1 MKQVAPSFLSAD
13 IWQAAAQV
21 QALEEAGCRYLHLDI
36 MDGHFVPNIS
46 FGPGW
51 VKWLR
56 PHSAMVFD
64 AHLMVEEPDFLLE
77 SFAKAGADYLT
88 VHVEAV
94 RHLDRTVARIRDLG
108 MRPGVA
114 LNPTTSLTT
123 LDEVLPLVDL
133 ALIMSV
139 NPGTPAEKA
148 GLRQYDFI
156 TAVNGQRVTSVRE
169 LTTILD
175 TFQTGD
181 TVTLTVVRYNNAAIV
196 NNNYNNG
203 NYYGNFP
210 FGFGYGFGGF
220 GNYGGYG
227 YGYDDSN
234 SGSAN
239 NGTLTV
245 GGGYTTMDI
254 DVTLEVLEN

>member
-13 IWQAAAQV
+13 IWRAAEQV
-21 QALEEAGCRYLHLDI
+21 QALEDAGCRYLHLDI

-108 MRPGVA
+108 MKPGVA

-139 NPGTPAEKA
+139 NPGFGGQKFIPYALQKVERLA
-148 GLRQYDFI
+148 DIRRSCGLDFLI
-156 TAVNGQRVTSVRE
+156 EVDGGVTA
-169 LTTILD
+169 D
-175 TFQTGD
+175 
-181 TVTLTVVRYNNAAIV
+181 NAARV
-196 NNNYNNG
+196 AAAG
-203 NYYGNFP
+203 A
-210 FGFGYGFGGF
+210 
-220 GNYGGYG
+220 
-227 YGYDDSN
+227 DLLVA
-234 SGSAN
+234 GSAVF
-239 NGTLTV
+239 GQP
-245 GGGYTTMDI
+245 
-254 DVTLEVLEN
+254 DVAAAYAAVQQAANS

>member
-13 IWQAAAQV
+13 IWRAAEQV
-21 QALEEAGCRYLHLDI
+21 QALEDAGCRYLHLDI

-56 PHSAMVFD
+56 PHSSMVFD

-94 RHLDRTVARIRDLG
+94 RHLDRTIAHIRDLG
-108 MRPGVA
+108 MKPGVA

-133 ALIMSV
+133 ALVMSV
-139 NPGTPAEKA
+139 NPG
-148 GLRQYDFI
+148 
-156 TAVNGQRVTSVRE
+156 
-169 LTTILD
+169 
-175 TFQTGD
+175 
-181 TVTLTVVRYNNAAIV
+181 
-196 NNNYNNG
+196 
-203 NYYGNFP
+203 
-210 FGFGYGFGGF
+210 FGGQKF
-220 GNYGGYG
+220 IPY
-227 YGYDDSN
+227 
-234 SGSAN
+234 A
-239 NGTLTV
+239 LQ
-245 GGGYTTMDI
+245 
-254 DVTLEVLEN
+254 